1 MYNGSAYEKAGLNYS
16 IGGYS
21 QPTKF
26 NAKINYF
33 ELITA
38 FIDSQFVL
46 YMFHTH
52 KYIKLENSI
61 NQKKRKNKKKK
72 KTV

>member
-33 ELITA
+33 ELIIA

-46 YMFHTH
+46 YMFHPFT
-52 KYIKLENSI
+52 I
-61 NQKKRKNKKKK
+61 
-72 KTV
+72 